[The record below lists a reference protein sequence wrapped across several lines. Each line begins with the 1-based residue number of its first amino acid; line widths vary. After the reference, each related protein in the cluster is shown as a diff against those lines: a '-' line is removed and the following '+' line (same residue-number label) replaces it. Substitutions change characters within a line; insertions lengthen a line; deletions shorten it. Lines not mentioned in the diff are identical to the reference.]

1 MHNEYELREE
11 FKRKVRETMKIQ
23 NESALEYMTE
33 YYLHTVYNMGKRGH
47 FDGLR
52 RSFGTGYAIK
62 IIIKEIDGK

>member
-1 MHNEYELREE
+1 MYNEYGLREE

-23 NESALEYMTE
+23 NESALEYMTD
-33 YYLHTVYNMGKRGH
+33 YYLHTVYNMGKREH
-47 FDGLR
+47 CDGLR

>member
-1 MHNEYELREE
+1 MHNEYGLREE

-23 NESALEYMTE
+23 NESALEYMKD
-33 YYLHTVYNMGKRGH
+33 YHLHTLDNMGKRGH